1 VAKEVPATAAPTAA
15 PGPVTLN
22 VYDPTGAFQVTSLFA
37 PRLADLNGKTIC
49 EMSDKMWQDFR
60 TFPLI
65 RGILQKQ
72 FPTAK
77 FIPYTEI
84 PMGID
89 SDEAANL
96 VKANGCQA
104 VIVGNAG

>member
-1 VAKEVPATAAPTAA
+1 VAKEVPAPAAAA
-15 PGPVTLN
+15 GPVTLA
-22 VYDPTGAFQVTSLFA
+22 VYDPTGVIEVTQLFA

-49 EMSDKMWQDFR
+49 DLSDNMWQVAR

-65 RGILQKQ
+65 DQMLQKQ

-77 FIPYTEI
+77 IIPYTEF
-84 PMGID
+84 PSGTAD
-89 SDEAANL
+89 NDTAVNL
-96 VKANGCQA
+96 MKQKGCQA